1 MTDMPPALFDRDL
14 LALRRG
20 RVRSKDA
27 LFLHEQGADLVQE
40 RLLDVNRRFTD
51 ICFVGWQGQF
61 WAEMLGLD
69 ARVIADTETLDLE
82 PESCDLIVH
91 CLCLHW
97 ANDPVGQLI
106 QMRRALRPDG
116 LMIAVL
122 FSGDTLH
129 ELRHALTQAEAEV
142 LGGIRPHI
150 APMADLRGLG
160 ALLQRAGFALP
171 VADNLRLDVSYGDVL
186 GLMRD
191 LRAMGE
197 TNILAD
203 RGPGYLRKDVM
214 ARMSEVY
221 HRDNADGD
229 RLKATFELAFLTGW
243 APADSQQKPLRP
255 GSAQSRLADALGV
268 PEFSETGKKT

>member
-91 CLCLHW
+91 CLC
-97 ANDPVGQLI
+97 
-106 QMRRALRPDG
+106 
-116 LMIAVL
+116 
-122 FSGDTLH
+122 
-129 ELRHALTQAEAEV
+129 
-142 LGGIRPHI
+142 
-150 APMADLRGLG
+150 
-160 ALLQRAGFALP
+160 
-171 VADNLRLDVSYGDVL
+171 
-186 GLMRD
+186 
-191 LRAMGE
+191 
-197 TNILAD
+197 
-203 RGPGYLRKDVM
+203 
-214 ARMSEVY
+214 
-221 HRDNADGD
+221 
-229 RLKATFELAFLTGW
+229 
-243 APADSQQKPLRP
+243 
-255 GSAQSRLADALGV
+255 
-268 PEFSETGKKT
+268 